1 MEDNNVNSMEPGSR
15 TLTDEEIAAMEKERQ
30 MEHDKEIAPYIEAAR
45 QRQSSAQIIEEHD
58 NLLADMLYEITM
70 NQFGEEV

>member
-15 TLTDEEIAAMEKERQ
+15 TLTDEEIAPRAQQRQ
-30 MEHDKEIAPYIEAAR
+30 AEHDKDIAPYIQAAR
-45 QRQSSAQIIEEHD
+45 QRQSSAQIVEEHD

>member
-1 MEDNNVNSMEPGSR
+1 MEDNIITSMEHGSHP
-15 TLTDEEIAAMEKERQ
+15 LTDEEIAAMEDERQ
-30 MEHDKEIAPYIEAAR
+30 KKHDEEIAPYIKAAR
-45 QRQSSAQIIEEHD
+45 QRQNSAQIVEEHD

>member
-1 MEDNNVNSMEPGSR
+1 MEDNSITSMEHGSR
-15 TLTDEEIAAMEKERQ
+15 PLTDEEIAAMEEERQ
-30 MEHDKEIAPYIEAAR
+30 KKHDEEIAPYIEAAR
-45 QRQSSAQIIEEHD
+45 QRQNSAQIVEEHD